1 MKMDEKK
8 LLAECLDVYIKE
20 KHTQEECTGFING
33 FEKAIQQVK
42 NLNIPDVRKRLSEIK
57 NWINES
63 MLERDDVNDGVTN
76 REKNANIL
84 LGYALKLCDDDL

>member
-1 MKMDEKK
+1 MKQEAIT
-8 LLAECLDVYIKE
+8 LANKVLHDLNFD
-20 KHTQEECTGFING
+20 KHRSTTQIIAEALEYY
-33 FEKAIQQVK
+33 AQQQVK

-63 MLERDDVNDGVTN
+63 MLERDDIDDGVTN